1 MDEAAVTSLPDMP
14 AEPPVPAVPA
24 PESVPAPLA
33 ASAAC
38 CAAPADGL
46 PDTSGDDAAVQSS
59 APTVQ
64 ERLAPFLGKW
74 FEDKSHGDVSSLST
88 FLMACDWS
96 WATRPLLCNAPNQM
110 WALQQHADDAPGHMR
125 IGVELNALMQKLVQI
140 VGAAPFV
147 RYDCSGTEFEFEL
160 FTGVTGYGQVTWEG
174 DALHLHKFIIAPSY
188 VLECDWVY
196 SVVSPAPQPG
206 SALAEPQRQATCK
219 ADYTPSHDTAMAM
232 SAGETGRVVG
242 EVGKEWTQVR
252 VQRGGRE
259 IVGHV
264 PTSFLTLSPN
274 DEASTSTASQMVE
287 GVPPATKNTAG
298 EAMAGAACTA
308 DAVGAAG
315 EATRGVASV
324 DEAYSDREELW
335 CRQANRVFKRAP
347 RDGVRATEQGPS
359 DGAMEGRP
367 WERADRANLKG
378 DAVPEMDH
386 TMHQVW
392 VRAQDGDGGVLGK
405 LMR

>member
-1 MDEAAVTSLPDMP
+1 M
-14 AEPPVPAVPA
+14 
-24 PESVPAPLA
+24 
-33 ASAAC
+33 
-38 CAAPADGL
+38 
-46 PDTSGDDAAVQSS
+46 DDATAKSELDVV
-59 APTVQ
+59 TVQ

-74 FEDKSHGDVSSLST
+74 FEDKSHGDVSSLNT

-110 WALQQHADDAPGHMR
+110 WVVQQHADDAPDQMR

-174 DALHLHKFIIAPSY
+174 KALHLDKFIIAPSY
-188 VLECDWVY
+188 VLECRWIY
-196 SVVSPAPQPG
+196 SIVTPALQPG
-206 SALAEPQRQATCK
+206 SALAETQRQATCK

-242 EVGKEWTQVR
+242 EVGEEWTQLR
-252 VQRGGRE
+252 VQRGATE

-274 DEASTSTASQMVE
+274 DECNDEGGSSTASPMVE
-287 GVPPATKNTAG
+287 GVPPATKMTAG
-298 EAMAGAACTA
+298 GAMAGAADAA
-308 DAVGAAG
+308 DAAS
-315 EATRGVASV
+315 EATRGDASIDV
-324 DEAYSDREELW
+324 AYSNREELW
-335 CRQANRVFKRAP
+335 CRQVNRVFKRAP
-347 RDGVRATEQGPS
+347 RDGVCAAAQDPS
-359 DGAMEGRP
+359 DDAMEGRP
-367 WERADRANLKG
+367 WDRADRANLKG

-386 TMHQVW
+386 NMHQVW